1 MSRMI
6 DNVYKSMFIVIPDS
20 EIELHK
26 ELKKFISS
34 LLYKAPEFRTSTEV
48 YIIYFNILLK
58 YIPKYFSLSDSDPQW
73 MLECRDIF
81 ANISS

>member
-6 DNVYKSMFIVIPDS
+6 DNVYKSMLIIIPDS
-20 EIELHK
+20 EVELHK
-26 ELKKFISS
+26 ELKEFIST
-34 LLYKAPEFRTSTEV
+34 LFYKAPEFRKSTEV

-58 YIPKYFSLSDSDPQW
+58 YIPKYFILNDSDPQW
-73 MLECRDIF
+73 MFKCRDIF

>member
-6 DNVYKSMFIVIPDS
+6 DNVYKSMFIIIPDS

-26 ELKKFISS
+26 ELKEFISS
-34 LLYKAPEFRTSTEV
+34 LFYKAPEFRMSTEV

-58 YIPKYFSLSDSDPQW
+58 YIPKYFILNDSDPKW
-73 MLECRDIF
+73 MLKCRDIF

>member
-6 DNVYKSMFIVIPDS
+6 EDVYKSMFIIIPET
-20 EIELHK
+20 EIDLHK

-34 LLYKAPEFRTSTEV
+34 LFYKAPEFRTSTEV

-58 YIPKYFSLSDSDPQW
+58 YIPKYFNLNDNDPQW
-73 MLECRDIF
+73 MLKCRDIF

>member
-1 MSRMI
+1 MARMI
-6 DNVYKSMFIVIPDS
+6 DNVYKSMVIIIPDS

-34 LLYKAPEFRTSTEV
+34 LFYKAPEFRTSTEI

-58 YIPKYFSLSDSDPQW
+58 YIPKYFILNDNDPQW
-73 MLECRDIF
+73 MLKCRDIF
-81 ANISS
+81 ADISS